1 MNRKSFTRA
10 SFLVSAI
17 VVSAFA
23 MTLDGP
29 VSAQEG
35 MNMPPP
41 NVTVTTIREQD
52 IAVSER
58 LPGRTSAF
66 RFAEVRPQ
74 VTGIIVKRL
83 FEEGAIV
90 EQGTPLYQI
99 DPALY
104 EAAVASAEAALQTAT
119 ANAMAARLRE
129 ERYGR
134 LTNSGALSQQ
144 EHDDARASLAQAE
157 AAIQTAEAE
166 LRRARIN
173 LEYTNV
179 YAPISGQISQSIVTE
194 GALVTANQ
202 EQALAVITQLDPIF
216 VDVMQSSAD
225 HMRMREALAKA
236 ERTPVTLDLGNGRL
250 YTEEGELEFSS
261 VVVSES
267 TGSVQLRAL
276 FPNPD
281 RILLPGLFVHAN
293 LQLGS
298 QRTLTVPQRA
308 AMRGPD
314 GGLMVWKVG
323 DDNTVN
329 PLPITAER
337 AVGDQ
342 WILQQGLSAGDRIVL
357 QGFQKIAPGMQVN
370 PISDTQSTSD

>member
-1 MNRKSFTRA
+1 FTRA
-10 SFLVSAI
+10 SLLVSAI

-29 VSAQEG
+29 VNAQEG
-35 MNMPPP
+35 MSMPPP

-52 IAVSER
+52 VAVSER
-58 LPGRTSAF
+58 LPGRTTAY

-74 VTGIIVKRL
+74 VTGIIVRRL

-144 EHDDARASLAQAE
+144 EHDDATASLAQAE

-216 VDVMQSSAD
+216 VDVMQSSAE
-225 HMRMREALAKA
+225 HMRMREALAQA
-236 ERTPVTLDLGNGRL
+236 ERTPVTLELGARP
-250 YTEEGELEFSS
+250 YAQEGQQEFSS

-281 RILLPGLFVHAN
+281 RVLLPGLFVHAN

-298 QRTLTVPQRA
+298 QRAILVPQQA
-308 AMRGPD
+308 AIRNPA
-314 GGLMVWKVG
+314 GGLTVWKVAP
-323 DDNTVN
+323 DNTVN
-329 PLPITAER
+329 PVPITVER
-337 AVGDQ
+337 AIGDQ
-342 WILQQGLSAGDRIVL
+342 WPLQQGLNVGDR
-357 QGFQKIAPGMQVN
+357 
-370 PISDTQSTSD
+370 

>member
-10 SFLVSAI
+10 SLLVSAI

-29 VSAQEG
+29 VNAQEG
-35 MNMPPP
+35 MSMPPP

-52 IAVSER
+52 VAVSER
-58 LPGRTSAF
+58 LPGRTTAY

-74 VTGIIVKRL
+74 VTGIIVRRL

-144 EHDDARASLAQAE
+144 EHDDATASLAQAE

-225 HMRMREALAKA
+225 HMRMREQLAQA
-236 ERTPVTLDLGNGRL
+236 ERTPVTLELGSGRQ
-250 YTEEGELEFSS
+250 YGQEGQLEFSS

-293 LQLGS
+293 LQLGNK
-298 QRTLTVPQRA
+298 RTITVPQRA
-308 AMRGPD
+308 AMRSPE

-323 DDNTVN
+323 ADNTVN
-329 PLPITAER
+329 PVPITAER

-342 WILQQGLSAGDRIVL
+342 WILQQGLNVGDRIVL

-370 PISDTQSTSD
+370 PISDTQSAND